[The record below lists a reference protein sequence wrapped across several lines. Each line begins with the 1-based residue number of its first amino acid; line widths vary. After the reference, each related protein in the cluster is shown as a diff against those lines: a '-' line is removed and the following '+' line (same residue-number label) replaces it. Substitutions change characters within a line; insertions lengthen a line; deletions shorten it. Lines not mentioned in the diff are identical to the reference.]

1 MLGENNSGGI
11 RVTQEKFSQMLCK
24 KFRRPIVSTSANI
37 SGEPSAAIFKEISKE
52 IVDGVDYV
60 VNYRQNDNNRISA
73 SSIIKLGADATIK
86 ILRK

>member
-1 MLGENNSGGI
+1 
-11 RVTQEKFSQMLCK
+11 MLCK

-60 VNYRQNDNNRISA
+60 VNYSQM
-73 SSIIKLGADATIK
+73 TITE
-86 ILRK
+86 IVPQVS